1 MDYVIDKYLYVFAV
15 WKHIALS
22 CCYTVLSMIYGFR
35 LYHVDDIPSGMGGDA
50 LDFNKATAVG

>member
-1 MDYVIDKYLYVFAV
+1 MFLQF

-50 LDFNKATAVG
+50 LDFNKATAVGWMHAVRVIC